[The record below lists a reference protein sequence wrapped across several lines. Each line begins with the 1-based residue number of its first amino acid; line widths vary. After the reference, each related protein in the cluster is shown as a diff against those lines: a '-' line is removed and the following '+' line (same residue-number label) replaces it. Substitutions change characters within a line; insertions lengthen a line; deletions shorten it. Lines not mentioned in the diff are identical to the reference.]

1 MKLIKVIFIF
11 ITITLFLNKTIYCQS
26 NAYYVNL
33 YAAMQKVD
41 DRLVGLTERDVAR
54 FKKMNEEKSNNFT
67 MQIGF
72 EMGFD
77 IFSNNYFSITG
88 GLNYSYERSSYI
100 RLFYWQALL
109 SKDAPRFDIP
119 RYLDVNSYHLAG
131 SNIGVNFELINA
143 KNYLLKMGFNIIPVI
158 RFQSFYKEALVTHQ
172 KRVWNKVDYFS
183 TEFNPFVGLRY
194 RDVELDFYYRIFQI
208 KKIDR
213 AIFTKYNTGYGA
225 IENDFEIYNPV
236 KFGVSVKYWFNLFKR
251 KSNEKSKDE

>member
-1 MKLIKVIFIF
+1 
-11 ITITLFLNKTIYCQS
+11 
-26 NAYYVNL
+26 
-33 YAAMQKVD
+33 
-41 DRLVGLTERDVAR
+41 
-54 FKKMNEEKSNNFT
+54 
-67 MQIGF
+67 
-72 EMGFD
+72 MGFD
-77 IFSNNYFSITG
+77 IFGNNYFSITG
-88 GLNYSYERSSYI
+88 GLNYSYEKSSYI

-109 SKDAPRFDIP
+109 SKGEPHFDIP
-119 RYLDVNSYHLAG
+119 RYLDVYSYHLAG

-213 AIFTKYNTGYGA
+213 AIFYKYNTGYGA
-225 IENDFEIYNPV
+225 IENDFETYNPV
-236 KFGVSVKYWFNLFKR
+236 KFGVSVKYWFNLYKR